1 MEDNMRQ
8 KPMLVAVAIIAAPL
22 LVGEA
27 SAASA
32 PDVGWAKSQAAAG
45 SIVAHTG
52 YCGRWSW
59 RCSKRWGWRSPRF
72 ARCMRRH
79 GC

>member
-1 MEDNMRQ
+1 MRRTA
-8 KPMLVAVAIIAAPL
+8 LIAVAACAAPL
-22 LVGEA
+22 AIAPA

-32 PDVGWAKSQAAAG
+32 PDVGWAKSKAADA
-45 SIVAHTG
+45 SVVEHTG

-59 RCSKRWGWRSPRF
+59 RCSKRWGWGTRRYY
-72 ARCMRRH
+72 RCLWRH

>member
-1 MEDNMRQ
+1 MRRTLLLAAAT
-8 KPMLVAVAIIAAPL
+8 MLAAPL
-22 LVGEA
+22 TFGQA

-32 PDVGWAKSQAAAG
+32 PDVGWAKSKAAAT
-45 SIVAHTG
+45 SVVEHTG

-59 RCSKRWGWRSPRF
+59 RCAKRWGWGTRKYY
-72 ARCMRRH
+72 RCLWRH